1 MFSFQKQL
9 IPNLEKEF
17 ESKQFVAYKDQF
29 QWFLGIA
36 LLFLIIDVL
45 LFDKKTKWLR
55 KVDLFNEEKNKK

>member
-1 MFSFQKQL
+1 
-9 IPNLEKEF
+9 
-17 ESKQFVAYKDQF
+17 
-29 QWFLGIA
+29 